1 MSTPIIVAHRGL
13 HHEHPENSL
22 AAFAAAWE
30 AGLEW
35 CECDVRGSSDD
46 VPFVIHDETLDRTT
60 RGRGRVDAASS
71 DQLGRLVPTFQQLIE
86 SMPSNARLLVEIK
99 PGVSPRTV
107 AATMELCNGRC
118 VVQSFDPRILTAA
131 AEIRSGIDLK
141 LLVEDARGP
150 IARQAGP
157 WSGINTAFKTMH
169 PRIVETL
176 HARKLAVGVWTVN
189 SQADIERILA
199 LGVDTIISDEPQC
212 VAQLAGK
219 RLAAG
224 AKIG

>member
-1 MSTPIIVAHRGL
+1 MPTPIIVAHRGL

-30 AGLEW
+30 AGFEW
-35 CECDVRGSSDD
+35 CECDVRGSSDA
-46 VPFVIHDETLDRTT
+46 VPVVIHDETLDRTT
-60 RGRGRVDAASS
+60 RGRGRVDAATCE
-71 DQLGRLVPTFQQLIE
+71 QLGRFVPSLQQLTE
-86 SMPSNARLLVEIK
+86 AMPASGRLLVEIK
-99 PGVSPRTV
+99 PGVSQRTI
-107 AATMELCNGRC
+107 ARTMELCNGRC

-131 AEIRSGIDLK
+131 AQVRSGIDLK

-150 IARQAGP
+150 IARQAGA
-157 WSGINTAFKTMH
+157 WSGINAAFKTMH

-176 HARKLAVGVWTVN
+176 HARKLTVGVWTVN
-189 SQADIERILA
+189 SEVDIERILA
-199 LGVDTIISDEPQC
+199 LGVDTIISDEPQLVC
-212 VAQLAGK
+212 DLAGR